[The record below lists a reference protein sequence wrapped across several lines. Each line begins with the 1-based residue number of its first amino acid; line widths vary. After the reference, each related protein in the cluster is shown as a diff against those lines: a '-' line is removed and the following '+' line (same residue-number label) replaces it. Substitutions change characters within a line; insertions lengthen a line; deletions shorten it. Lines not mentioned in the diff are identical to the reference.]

1 MKTRSDGTMLIAIY
15 HFISGFLSL
24 LGMCGLFSIP
34 FLVALTAGASGEQGA
49 GEATAITAVFGLLA
63 GGLLLLI
70 TLANWVIG
78 WGLWQGRDWARIG
91 AIGLAVF
98 RLFNIPLGT
107 IIGGLII
114 WYLLREETKAEFAAG

>member
-1 MKTRSDGTMLIAIY
+1 M
-15 HFISGFLSL
+15 
-24 LGMCGLFSIP
+24 
-34 FLVALTAGASGEQGA
+34 
-49 GEATAITAVFGLLA
+49 
-63 GGLLLLI
+63 LLI

>member
-1 MKTRSDGTMLIAIY
+1 M
-15 HFISGFLSL
+15 
-24 LGMCGLFSIP
+24 
-34 FLVALTAGASGEQGA
+34 
-49 GEATAITAVFGLLA
+49 VFGLLA